1 MSIKYWKKSPIF
13 PDEYLVSEMGEVKS
27 LRSKKDLK
35 PNEDKSGYLYYV
47 LSVNGERKTVKA
59 HRLVALAF
67 IPNPDGKPSIDHIDG
82 NRKNNSASNLRWVTC
97 KENTNNPL
105 TKQRLLKA
113 CCSRDFKAMGELRN
127 FGRKKTRVLKDGK
140 VVREFE
146 TQREASV
153 FTNVSPG
160 KVSQCVSGKK
170 KSCKGFEFQEV
181 VDGEE

>member
-35 PNEDKSGYLYYV
+35 PNEDKCGYLYYV
-47 LSVNGERKTVKA
+47 LSVNGKRKTVKA

-67 IPNPDGKPSIDHIDG
+67 IPNPENKPSIDHIDG
-82 NRKNNSASNLRWVTC
+82 DRKNNSVKNLRWVTN

-113 CCSRDFKAMGELRN
+113 CCCRDFKAMGELRN
-127 FGRKKTRVLKDGK
+127 FGRKRTRVLKNGK
-140 VVREFE
+140 VIEVFE
-146 TQREASV
+146 TQREASA
-153 FTNVSPG
+153 FTNVSPS

-170 KSCKGFEFQEV
+170 RSCKGFEFQEV
-181 VDGEE
+181 TDSDE

>member
-13 PDEYLVSEMGEVKS
+13 PDEYLVSELGEVKS

-35 PNEDKSGYLYYV
+35 PNEDKCGYLYYV
-47 LSVNGERKTVKA
+47 LSVNGKRKTVKA

-67 IPNPDGKPSIDHIDG
+67 IPNPENKPSIDHIDG
-82 NRKNNSASNLRWVTC
+82 DRKNNSVKNLRWVTN

-113 CCSRDFKAMGELRN
+113 CCHRDFKAMGELRN
-127 FGRKKTRVLKDGK
+127 FGRKKTLVKKDGQIIG
-140 VVREFE
+140 VFDS
-146 TQREASV
+146 QREASD

-160 KVSQCVSGKK
+160 KVSQCVSNQKHK
-170 KSCKGFEFQEV
+170 CKGYEFCEV
-181 VDGEE
+181 VE